1 MTRRWTP
8 SPSPRDRG
16 RRVAVKSTSDD
27 SRTSPFP
34 LIPSRPVALSTRPG
48 AGGAVRATGEGDE
61 GTVARGR
68 HFATRDVGSRLG
80 SRSSRVVSRSF
91 VRDARGRS
99 RGRFGRAFG
108 RSVDVDVGGS
118 ISFIHSRRMATGTAR
133 AVNAET
139 SRSSVRP
146 SRGERTKAT
155 VGRGARAAR
164 GRAVVDGSLL
174 SAPTSARRRP
184 EDVVA
189 GPNGYEVE
197 QRALEACVERQVNDV
212 RAPRFSVPEDTLDSA
227 YERCREV
234 TAEYA
239 KTFYLGTKL
248 MTPEKQR
255 AIWAIYVWCRRT
267 DELVD
272 GPNASHITPEALDR
286 WEERLE
292 GIFEGKPVDVI
303 DATLCDTLSRF
314 PVDIQPFRDMID
326 GMRMDLV
333 KPRYETFDELY
344 EYCYRVAG
352 TVGLMSM
359 PIMGCDENFNG
370 DVKKV
375 YKAALALGLA
385 NQLTNILRDVG
396 EDAQTRNRIYVPL
409 EDLRRFGITEQE
421 VLRGMFSPS
430 TGKVDDR
437 WVAFMKFQIERARQV
452 FKDAE
457 EGVNCLHKDARWPVW
472 SALDVY
478 RSILDAIE
486 ANGYNNFNQRAYVP
500 KVEKF
505 MMLPQSYL
513 KAQQAQTK

>member
-1 MTRRWTP
+1 LLRE
-8 SPSPRDRG
+8 
-16 RRVAVKSTSDD
+16 RRV
-27 SRTSPFP
+27 
-34 LIPSRPVALSTRPG
+34 
-48 AGGAVRATGEGDE
+48 
-61 GTVARGR
+61 
-68 HFATRDVGSRLG
+68 
-80 SRSSRVVSRSF
+80 
-91 VRDARGRS
+91 
-99 RGRFGRAFG
+99 
-108 RSVDVDVGGS
+108 
-118 ISFIHSRRMATGTAR
+118 TA
-133 AVNAET
+133 
-139 SRSSVRP
+139 
-146 SRGERTKAT
+146 
-155 VGRGARAAR
+155 
-164 GRAVVDGSLL
+164 AVVDGSLL
-174 SAPTSARRRP
+174 SAPVSARRRP
-184 EDVVA
+184 QDVVN
-189 GPNGYEVE
+189 GPSGYEVE
-197 QRALEACVERQVNDV
+197 QRALEACVKRQLANEL
-212 RAPRFSVPEDTLDSA
+212 APKIIVPGDTLDSA

-303 DATLCDTLSRF
+303 DATLCDTLARF

-359 PIMGCDENFNG
+359 PIMGCDENFQG

-409 EDLRRFGITEQE
+409 EDLERFGISEQE

-437 WVAFMKFQIERARQV
+437 WVAFMKFQIERAREV
-452 FKDAE
+452 FKEAE
-457 EGVNCLHKDARWPVW
+457 DGVNCLHKDARWPVW

-478 RSILDAIE
+478 RNILDAIE

-500 KVEKF
+500 KVDKF
-505 MMLPQSYL
+505 MMLPSAYM
-513 KAQQAQTK
+513 KAQKAMRLRGSDE